1 MKPEFLD
8 IRGRDFGLELPNLNR
23 SIVVDADPSVHFLTT
38 LRTLQ
43 LFDLMLEECK
53 EILTRVVG
61 FLVANCI
68 VAVS

>member
-8 IRGRDFGLELPNLNR
+8 IRGSVFGLELPNLNR
-23 SIVVDADPSVHFLTT
+23 SIVVDADPFVHFLTI

-53 EILTRVVG
+53 KTLARVVC